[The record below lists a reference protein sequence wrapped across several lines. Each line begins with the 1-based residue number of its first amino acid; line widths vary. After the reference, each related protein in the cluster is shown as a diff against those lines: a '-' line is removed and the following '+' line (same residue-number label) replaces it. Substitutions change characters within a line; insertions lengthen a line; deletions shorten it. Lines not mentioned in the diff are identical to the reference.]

1 MARYNPDWNKMY
13 EYGIYDAKLTAK
25 ALGWTQAVD
34 EWTSEQPVQILDR
47 WEQEAKDRKEKE
59 KALTAKNTQIAQI
72 QAEIS
77 KLQKKLEVVQHGRMG
92 KEPSNGSVFKIEKR
106 FEAGGK
112 GYAYAAIKADG
123 KWYLTGTGFAGSKT
137 YDWEG
142 LKNFI
147 GQYSRVWVM
156 TAREELVDA

>member
-1 MARYNPDWNKMY
+1 MANHDNMY
-13 EYGIYDAKLTAK
+13 EYCRFDTELMMRQ
-25 ALGWTQAVD
+25 LSWTQAVD

-59 KALTAKNTQIAQI
+59 KALTAKNTKIAEI

-106 FEAGGK
+106 FDAGGK

-142 LKNFI
+142 LKDFI
-147 GQYSRVWVM
+147 GKYSRVWAM
-156 TAREELVDA
+156 TVREELVDA